1 MEIKNHKKITHLS
14 LKLKKKKILENINVW
29 LRYFLK

>member
-14 LKLKKKKILENINVW
+14 LKLKKKILENINVW